1 MTGPAE
7 PDPAGD
13 YHREVDDPW
22 DEGYAL
28 TGPLEA
34 HGRGLDFGLLLL
46 RLATLPLVLLGAR
59 AATDMGAFTTQVSDS
74 LVGSA
79 APDVVAWGVMVGLVA
94 LPVLVVV
101 GLFTRPAGFLLAAL
115 LATVWALA
123 VFLGTDRALLVDGE
137 HLTAQSALLFV
148 GLTLPL
154 AFTGAGR
161 LSVDSL
167 RTAGRP

>member
-1 MTGPAE
+1 MTGRA
-7 PDPAGD
+7 DPEDDGD
-13 YHREVDDPW
+13 FHREVDDPW
-22 DEGYAL
+22 DEGYAF
-28 TGPLEA
+28 TGPVEA

-46 RLATLPLVLLGAR
+46 RLAVLPLVVQGAR
-59 AATDMGAFTTQVSDS
+59 AATDMATFTAQVSGTM
-74 LVGSA
+74 LGSA

-94 LPVLVVV
+94 LPVLVAV

-115 LATVWALA
+115 MASVWSVA
-123 VFLGTDRALLVDGE
+123 VFLPEDGTLLVGTGG
-137 HLTAQSALLFV
+137 LTAQSALLLL
-148 GLTLPL
+148 GITLPL